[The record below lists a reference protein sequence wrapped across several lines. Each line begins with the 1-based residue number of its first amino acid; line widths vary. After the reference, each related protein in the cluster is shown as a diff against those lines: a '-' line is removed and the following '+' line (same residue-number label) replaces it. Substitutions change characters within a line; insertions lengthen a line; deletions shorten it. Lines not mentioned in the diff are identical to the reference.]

1 MKSTH
6 VLLLSALVSVLG
18 VACMPKNGAEFIAKD
33 DDFANF
39 SKWTFVDKVTGT
51 SDNIKDAHLAL
62 NPNASRT
69 IYVKA
74 NADRTDNGKFPVGTI
89 LVKQYTDKSNKPLGA
104 TAMVKRGGGFNKEF
118 GGWEWFVLDVST
130 GKIALDDKGNPTRG
144 AIAMCNQCHAK
155 TAENDYVFTR

>member
-1 MKSTH
+1 MKSTQ
-6 VLLLSALVSVLG
+6 VLLLLVGVLA
-18 VACMPKNGAEFIAKD
+18 VACVPKNSPQFIAD
-33 DDFANF
+33 NDDFTNF

-51 SDNIKDAHLAL
+51 SDNIKDAHLAE

-69 IYVKA
+69 IYVKN

-89 LVKQYTDKSNKPLGA
+89 LVKQYTDKNNKPLGA
-104 TAMVKRGGGFNKEF
+104 TGMVKRGGGFNKEF
-118 GGWEWFVLDVST
+118 GGWEWFVLDITT
-130 GKIALDDKGNPTRG
+130 GKIELDKTGAQTRG